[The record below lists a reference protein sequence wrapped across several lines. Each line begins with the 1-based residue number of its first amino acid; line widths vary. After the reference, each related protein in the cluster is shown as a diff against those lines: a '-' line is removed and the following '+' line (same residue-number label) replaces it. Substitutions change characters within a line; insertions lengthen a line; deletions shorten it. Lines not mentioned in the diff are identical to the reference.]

1 MKFYNKVIHD
11 ETESLNLKSHKNV
24 FFNIYFILGEN
35 TIIVSFFFW
44 KNGPLAVQNLQKV
57 NLLFEINE

>member
-11 ETESLNLKSHKNV
+11 ETESLNLKSHRNG

-35 TIIVSFFFW
+35 TIIVLVFFES
-44 KNGPLAVQNLQKV
+44 QNLRRLK
-57 NLLFEINE
+57 

>member
-24 FFNIYFILGEN
+24 FLNIYFILGEN
-35 TIIVSFFFW
+35 TIIVSFFW

-57 NLLFEINE
+57 KSRI